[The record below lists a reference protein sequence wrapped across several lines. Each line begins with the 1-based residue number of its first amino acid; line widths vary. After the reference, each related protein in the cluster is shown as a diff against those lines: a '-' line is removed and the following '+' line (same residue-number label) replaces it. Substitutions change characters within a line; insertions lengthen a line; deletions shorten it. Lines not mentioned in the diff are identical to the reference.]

1 MNPNWTNTISN
12 WPQDMKTQLKE
23 AIEAEIASLP
33 RFNDLTI
40 TEILATGSRLFGGM
54 RNGNRLREKISD
66 LDIQLYC
73 EESLV
78 SWAVGFEY
86 HGVHVTLNIKTKP
99 LNDQV
104 YVPYAMGHKKRS
116 IGFNLPTYSL
126 NTNTLYGQL
135 DHPHIELWRNRNS

>member
-1 MNPNWTNTISN
+1 MDPDWTQKIGD
-12 WPQDMKTQLKE
+12 WPASMKAQLKE
-23 AIEAEIASLP
+23 AIETHIASLP

-54 RNGNRLREKISD
+54 RNGNNIREIVSD

-99 LNDQV
+99 FNDEI
-104 YVPYAMGHKKRS
+104 YVPYSVGHEKRS
-116 IGFNLPTYSL
+116 AGYNLPVYSL
-126 NTNTLYGQL
+126 TNSIAYGDL
-135 DHPHIELWRNRNS
+135 NHAHITLWRNRNV